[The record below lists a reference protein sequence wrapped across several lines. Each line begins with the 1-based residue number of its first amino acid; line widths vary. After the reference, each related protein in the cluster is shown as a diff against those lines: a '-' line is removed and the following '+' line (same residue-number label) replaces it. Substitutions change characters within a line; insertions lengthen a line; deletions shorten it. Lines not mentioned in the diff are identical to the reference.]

1 MSKGERMKSLRY
13 LSVLLLFMATASSA
27 VAFQT
32 KTVTVTNNTSYT
44 MGEFYASP
52 SADSG
57 WDTNNNLLAGQT
69 LGPGQSTTIT
79 IADDEPHCHYDLM
92 AILYGS
98 AEYAYQ
104 YEVNTCSGGIWNV
117 SR

>member
-1 MSKGERMKSLRY
+1 MKSLKY
-13 LSVLLLFMATASSA
+13 LSVLLLLTMATAPSA
-27 VAFQT
+27 VAFPT
-32 KTVTVTNNTSYT
+32 KTVTVTNNTSLT
-44 MGEFYASP
+44 LSEFYASP

-57 WDTNNNLLAGQT
+57 WDTSNNLLAGQT

-79 IADDEPHCHYDLM
+79 IADGEHHCHYDLM

-104 YEVNTCSGGIWNV
+104 YEVDTCAGGSWAV
-117 SR
+117 SASN